1 MGGWTDGCRRRL
13 NSGNKKKR
21 QKKPKGF
28 YARLLLSFNFLN
40 IDGKKKLNLYFS
52 EKILLFLFLLAI
64 PISLFDFVFADKSI
78 TLV

>member
-40 IDGKKKLNLYFS
+40 IDGKKKKKKTQSVFFRKNFALSFLISYTHFS
-52 EKILLFLFLLAI
+52 F
-64 PISLFDFVFADKSI
+64 
-78 TLV
+78 